1 MRQMLI
7 TANYSLT
14 ICHTYFIKQSKK
26 QCFTPQIKIKE
37 IYFPNF
43 NAIFF

>member
-14 ICHTYFIKQSKK
+14 ICHLSFTKHSFLL
-26 QCFTPQIKIKE
+26 CFTPQIKIKE